1 MNKEK
6 LINIRFDVL
15 AIFCIIILGI
25 ALAPRTLQNDTYYTV
40 KIGEYITQ
48 NGISD
53 LTKDPF
59 SWHED
64 LPYTFPHWG
73 YDLGMYLIYNNW
85 GFDGIYASTVILSA
99 ILGVTLYICNSRISK
114 NRIVSL
120 IISFGALYLMKD
132 YIAARA
138 QLVTFILFTLTVFF
152 IEKYLSTKKIRY
164 AIYLI
169 IIPIIIANIHLAVFP
184 FYFVLF
190 LPYIAEFV
198 ICECFDLNVILRLR
212 MIFWKLIYKITKNPR
227 VKEKIE
233 LKLKNINEK
242 IEKSTEV
249 RKKIVENPYK
259 IILKKNRLAL
269 IIVIVFIISAFTGFL
284 TPVGDAPYTY
294 LYKTMIGNTT
304 HSINE
309 HLPLTLVENSNYMMI
324 LCAFLAILIFT
335 DTKIKLS
342 DLFMLFGLM
351 YLSFKSRRQI
361 SIFIIICAPILCKLI
376 SQMFKVNDDS
386 EIAKK
391 AMKFLTN
398 IFGSIITLGIA
409 LIISL
414 NIYKPHMEDSY
425 VDSRTYPVAA
435 SEWILNNLD
444 VKNIKLYN
452 EYNYG
457 SYLLFKGIPVFID
470 SRADLY
476 APEFN
481 TKTGDKKDGKDIFT
495 DALNI
500 AGLAV
505 DYNSKF
511 SEYGVTHI
519 ITYGNSKLS
528 MVMADDK
535 GYKLLYQDDSF
546 KIYERLSAVKA
557 EE

>member
-1 MNKEK
+1 
-6 LINIRFDVL
+6 
-15 AIFCIIILGI
+15 
-25 ALAPRTLQNDTYYTV
+25 
-40 KIGEYITQ
+40 
-48 NGISD
+48 
-53 LTKDPF
+53 
-59 SWHED
+59 
-64 LPYTFPHWG
+64 
-73 YDLGMYLIYNNW
+73 
-85 GFDGIYASTVILSA
+85 
-99 ILGVTLYICNSRISK
+99 
-114 NRIVSL
+114 
-120 IISFGALYLMKD
+120 
-132 YIAARA
+132 
-138 QLVTFILFTLTVFF
+138 
-152 IEKYLSTKKIRY
+152 
-164 AIYLI
+164 
-169 IIPIIIANIHLAVFP
+169 
-184 FYFVLF
+184 
-190 LPYIAEFV
+190 
-198 ICECFDLNVILRLR
+198 
-212 MIFWKLIYKITKNPR
+212 
-227 VKEKIE
+227 
-233 LKLKNINEK
+233 
-242 IEKSTEV
+242 
-249 RKKIVENPYK
+249 
-259 IILKKNRLAL
+259 
-269 IIVIVFIISAFTGFL
+269 
-284 TPVGDAPYTY
+284 
-294 LYKTMIGNTT
+294 MIGNTT

-309 HLPLTLVENSNYMMI
+309 HLPLTLVENSNYMMV

-528 MVMADDK
+528 MIMADDK